1 MHFELRWRYTAY
13 SGLTVTRKG
22 QIDRLRIYAGC
33 KRFDASLARLRKD
46 MALVAP
52 PHGSVACAEQH
63 PAIVSCGTRF
73 LA

>member
-52 PHGSVACAEQH
+52 SHGSVACSEQNTLFD
-63 PAIVSCGTRF
+63 SCVARF